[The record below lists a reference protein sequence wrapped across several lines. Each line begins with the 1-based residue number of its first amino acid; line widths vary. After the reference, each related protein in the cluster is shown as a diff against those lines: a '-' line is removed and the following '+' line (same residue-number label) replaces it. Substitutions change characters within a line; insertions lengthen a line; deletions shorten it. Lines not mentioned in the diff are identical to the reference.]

1 MKIIALI
8 PAYEPEENMLDLLEN
23 IKKDTDMDIVVV
35 NDGSS
40 DACKDIFSKAK
51 EFAKVLEHE
60 VNKGKGRALKTGL
73 NYINDN
79 YRGEYIV
86 VTMDADGQH
95 TIKDALKI
103 CDLVKKSPD
112 MLVLGKRFFGEDVPL
127 RSRFGNAMTRLVYKI
142 ATGVKVY
149 DTQTGL
155 RAFSYKLVP
164 LMLEIK
170 GERYEYEI
178 NVLMECSKN
187 NIEIKEIDIA
197 TIYIN
202 NNSGSHFNVF
212 KDSYRIYKEIFKF
225 CAASIIC
232 FLVDYA
238 LYCIGLVFTVS
249 LGKGLSTVVSNVFA
263 RIVSSVLNFTLNKKV
278 VFKRKGNTLK
288 LAISYFMLAL
298 CILAGNTIV
307 LKMFVE
313 VFNIDTKIAK
323 LITEL
328 IFFIISWFIQK
339 FLIFKKKEEEA
350 V

>member
-95 TIKDALKI
+95 TIEDALKI

-112 MLVLGKRFFGEDVPL
+112 ILVLGKRFFGEDVPL
-127 RSRFGNAMTRLVYKI
+127 RSRLGNAMTRLVYKI

-155 RAFSYKLVP
+155 RAFSYKLLP

>member
-95 TIKDALKI
+95 TIEDALKI

-112 MLVLGKRFFGEDVPL
+112 ILVLGKRFFGEDVPL

-155 RAFSYKLVP
+155 RAFSYKLLP

>member
-95 TIKDALKI
+95 TIEDALKI

-112 MLVLGKRFFGEDVPL
+112 ILVLGKRFFGEDVPL
-127 RSRFGNAMTRLVYKI
+127 RSRFGNAMTRLVYRI

>member
-95 TIKDALKI
+95 TIEDAIKI

-112 MLVLGKRFFGEDVPL
+112 ILVLGKRFFGEDVPL

-155 RAFSYKLVP
+155 RAFSYKLLP

-263 RIVSSVLNFTLNKKV
+263 RIVSSLLNFTLNKKV

>member
-8 PAYEPEENMLDLLEN
+8 PAYEPEENMLDLLKN

-40 DACKDIFSKAK
+40 DACKDIFSKSK

-95 TIKDALKI
+95 TIEDALKI
-103 CDLVKKSPD
+103 CGLVKKSPD
-112 MLVLGKRFFGEDVPL
+112 ILVLGKRFFGEDVPL

-249 LGKGLSTVVSNVFA
+249 LGKGLSTVVSNVLA

-298 CILAGNTIV
+298 CILVGNTIV

>member
-51 EFAKVLEHE
+51 ELAKVLEHE

-73 NYINDN
+73 NYINDI

-95 TIKDALKI
+95 TIEDALKI

-112 MLVLGKRFFGEDVPL
+112 ILVLGKRFFGEDVPL

>member
-1 MKIIALI
+1 
-8 PAYEPEENMLDLLEN
+8 
-23 IKKDTDMDIVVV
+23 
-35 NDGSS
+35 
-40 DACKDIFSKAK
+40 
-51 EFAKVLEHE
+51 
-60 VNKGKGRALKTGL
+60 
-73 NYINDN
+73 
-79 YRGEYIV
+79 
-86 VTMDADGQH
+86 
-95 TIKDALKI
+95 
-103 CDLVKKSPD
+103 
-112 MLVLGKRFFGEDVPL
+112 
-127 RSRFGNAMTRLVYKI
+127 MTRLVYKI

>member
-79 YRGEYIV
+79 YIGEYIV

-95 TIKDALKI
+95 TIEDALKI

-112 MLVLGKRFFGEDVPL
+112 ILVLGKRFFGEDVPI

-155 RAFSYKLVP
+155 RAFSYKLIP

>member
-95 TIKDALKI
+95 TIEDALKI

-112 MLVLGKRFFGEDVPL
+112 ILVLGKRFFGEDVPL

>member
-95 TIKDALKI
+95 TIEDALKI

-112 MLVLGKRFFGEDVPL
+112 ILVLGKRFFGEDVPL

-155 RAFSYKLVP
+155 RAFSYKLLP

-238 LYCIGLVFTVS
+238 LYCIGLVFTVG

>member
-95 TIKDALKI
+95 TIEDALKI
-103 CDLVKKSPD
+103 CDLIKKSPD
-112 MLVLGKRFFGEDVPL
+112 ILVLGKRFFGEDVPL

-155 RAFSYKLVP
+155 RAFSYKLLP

-263 RIVSSVLNFTLNKKV
+263 RIVSSLLNFTLNKKV

>member
-79 YRGEYIV
+79 YKGEYIV

-95 TIKDALKI
+95 TIEDALKI

-112 MLVLGKRFFGEDVPL
+112 ILVLGKRFFGEDVPL

-202 NNSGSHFNVF
+202 DNSGSHFNVF

>member
-95 TIKDALKI
+95 TIEDAIKI

-112 MLVLGKRFFGEDVPL
+112 ILVLGKRFFGEDVPL

-155 RAFSYKLVP
+155 RAFSYKLLP

-263 RIVSSVLNFTLNKKV
+263 RILSSVLNFTLNKKV

>member
-95 TIKDALKI
+95 TIEDALKI

-112 MLVLGKRFFGEDVPL
+112 ILVLGKRFFGEDVPL
-127 RSRFGNAMTRLVYKI
+127 RSKFGNAMTRLVYKI